1 MLIIRIARLVLQKVT
16 MAAPASSS
24 TDNGQR
30 MQLAKEDVTVDYQFI
45 IIYTKCVHVILIIR
59 ATKSLQISHQGHCLI
74 LFVAFSFCNRQR
86 KAEELLCEL
95 IPTKCPFLS
104 VVHIT
109 LQCIECNKLHSHEDG
124 N

>member
-16 MAAPASSS
+16 MAASSS
-24 TDNGQR
+24 TDNGQM

-74 LFVAFSFCNRQR
+74 LFVAFSFYTRQR
-86 KAEELLCEL
+86 KAKEFSLYEL
-95 IPTKCPFLS
+95 IPTKCPFFECCTHYMAMHS
-104 VVHIT
+104 
-109 LQCIECNKLHSHEDG
+109 LQKTAFTRG
-124 N
+124 W